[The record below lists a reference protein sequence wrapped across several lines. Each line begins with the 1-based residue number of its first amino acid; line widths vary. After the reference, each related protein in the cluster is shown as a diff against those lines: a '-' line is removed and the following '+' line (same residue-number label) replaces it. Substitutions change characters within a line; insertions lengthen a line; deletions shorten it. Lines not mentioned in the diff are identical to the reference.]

1 MVKVVCRECRGA
13 KSSFAITCSDRGCRT
28 GMRACSFCKG
38 EGRVSSE
45 AAERGRTG
53 QAMRDARV
61 KRGFTQREEAM
72 RLGISWIELNDIEH
86 GRLSFEQ
93 VNTRSL

>member
-1 MVKVVCRECRGA
+1 
-13 KSSFAITCSDRGCRT
+13 
-28 GMRACSFCKG
+28 
-38 EGRVSSE
+38 
-45 AAERGRTG
+45 
-53 QAMRDARV
+53 MRDSRV
-61 KRGFTQREEAM
+61 KRCFTQREEAM